1 MSDAKTSGPAY
12 RVVNPATGE
21 VVETFEHATEEEIES
36 ALAAVHS
43 AYASWREVPI
53 TERAKTVTRIAELF
67 RERQDELAA
76 IATEEMGKPLQESKE
91 EAEFCGDIFEYFA
104 TEGPELAAD
113 QPIKTFSGGKAM
125 VQRLPI
131 GPLLGIMPWNY
142 PFYQIARFA
151 APNLMLGNT
160 IMLKHAESVPRSALA
175 VQQIMVDAGL
185 PEGAYVNVFATHD
198 QVEQIIGD
206 PRIAGVSLTGS
217 ERAGS
222 VVAAI
227 AGKNLKKCVLE
238 LGGSD
243 PYVILDTDD
252 PAAAADLAWET
263 RISNTGQA
271 CNSNKRLIVMDDVYD
286 DFVARLTER
295 AKDLRPGDPTEAADG
310 TFAPLSSRAAAEL
323 LAAQVED
330 AVSKGATLHAGGVL
344 GEGPAA
350 YYSPAVLTG
359 ITKDMRAYRE
369 ELFGPV
375 AVVYSVSSDD
385 EALTLANDSDYGLGG
400 AVFSAD
406 KERATKVAE
415 RLEVGMSNVNTP
427 AGEGAEVPFGG
438 VKRSGF
444 GRELDLWAWTSSSTS
459 GCSTWL
465 TSAGLAACF
474 VSAL

>member
-1 MSDAKTSGPAY
+1 MSDVKAPSPEY

-21 VVETFEHATEEEIES
+21 VVETFDHATDEEIE
-36 ALAAVHS
+36 AAITAAHT
-43 AYASWREVPI
+43 AYQSWRDVPI
-53 TERAKTVTRIAELF
+53 AERAKTVQRVADLF

-76 IATEEMGKPLQESKE
+76 IATLEMGKPLSEAAE
-91 EAEFCGDIFEYFA
+91 EADFCGDIFEYFA

-125 VQRLPI
+125 VQKLPI

-160 IMLKHAESVPRSALA
+160 ILLKHAESVPRSALA
-175 VQQIMVDAGL
+175 VEQIMKDAGV

-198 QVEQIIGD
+198 QVEHIIED

-217 ERAGS
+217 ERAGA

-252 PAAAADLAWET
+252 VTAAADTAWET

-271 CNSNKRLIVMDDVYD
+271 CNSNKRMIVMEDLFDG
-286 DFVARLTER
+286 FVSRLTER
-295 AKDLRPGDPTEAADG
+295 AKQLKPGDPAQAAEG
-310 TFAPLSSRAAAEL
+310 TYAPLSSRAAAER
-323 LAAQVED
+323 LAEQVQD
-330 AVSKGATLHAGGVL
+330 AVSKGAKLHAGGQL
-344 GEGPAA
+344 GDGPAA
-350 YYSPAVLTG
+350 YYAPAVLTG
-359 ITKDMRAYRE
+359 ITKEMRAYSE

-375 AVVYSVSSDD
+375 AVVYPVKSDE
-385 EALTLANDSDYGLGG
+385 EALALANDTSYGLGG
-400 AVFSAD
+400 AVFSKD
-406 KERATKVAE
+406 TERARKIAE

-444 GRELDLWAWTSSSTS
+444 GRELGPLGMDE
-459 GCSTWL
+459 
-465 TSAGLAACF
+465 F
-474 VSAL
+474 VNKRMFYIAD

>member
-1 MSDAKTSGPAY
+1 MTADQSTGPAY
-12 RVVNPATGE
+12 QVVNPATGE
-21 VVETFEHATEEEIES
+21 VVETFETATDAQVEE
-36 ALAAVHS
+36 ALAAAHT
-43 AYASWREVPI
+43 AYAAWRDVSI
-53 TERAKTVTRIAELF
+53 QERAATVKRIGELF
-67 RERQDELAA
+67 KERAGELAA
-76 IATEEMGKPLQESKE
+76 IATLEMGKPLSEAEE
-91 EAEFCGDIFEYFA
+91 EADFCGDIFDYFA
-104 TEGPELAAD
+104 TEGPGLAAD
-113 QPIKTFSGGKAM
+113 QPIKTFGGGKAV
-125 VQRLPI
+125 VQKLPI

-160 IMLKHAESVPRSALA
+160 IILKHAESVPGSALA
-175 VQQIMVDAGL
+175 VAQLMKDAGV
-185 PEGAYVNVFATHD
+185 PDGAYVNLFASHD
-198 QVEQIIGD
+198 QIETVIAD

-217 ERAGS
+217 ERAGA

-252 PAAAADLAWET
+252 VESAADTAWET

-271 CNSNKRLIVMDDVYD
+271 CNSNKRMIVMDDVFD
-286 DFVARLTER
+286 GFVARLTEH
-295 AKDLRPGDPTEAADG
+295 AKDLRPGDPTAEEEG
-310 TFAPLSSRAAAEL
+310 TFAPLSSRAAAEN
-323 LAAQVED
+323 LAEQVQD

-359 ITKDMRAYRE
+359 ITQEMRAYRE

-375 AVVYSVSSDD
+375 AVVYKVSDDD
-385 EALTLANDSDYGLGG
+385 EALALANDTAYGLGG
-400 AVFSAD
+400 AVFSTD
-406 KERATKVAE
+406 PERATKVAQ

-444 GRELDLWAWTSSSTS
+444 GRELGPLGMDE
-459 GCSTWL
+459 
-465 TSAGLAACF
+465 F
-474 VSAL
+474 VNKRMFYVAD